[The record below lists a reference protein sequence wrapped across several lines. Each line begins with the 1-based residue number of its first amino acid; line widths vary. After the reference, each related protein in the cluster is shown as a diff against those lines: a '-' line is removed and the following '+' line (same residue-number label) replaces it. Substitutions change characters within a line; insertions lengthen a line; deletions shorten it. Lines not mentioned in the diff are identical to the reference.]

1 MEPSIYLGGHMENQ
15 SQTSKTKNKQSTWH
29 VIVGLMLGNSIA
41 WMLGLGGLI
50 PYIICFALGS
60 WITYKAMNSQSK
72 IIRATFWLAF
82 VVILMA
88 GLIIRGI
95 KSTASN
101 SSNSSA
107 ITTKT
112 INLDSVVQLE
122 TDKSPANSKIEGSL
136 YRNLKYNFRIKFP
149 ENWEIEPGDG
159 LHVVQ
164 KASSGNSTISVII
177 MQFDLKGE
185 PEIDN
190 ISQIAT
196 KDEYIPMIVES
207 IKPDYPDMVLLGSGE
222 TKIDNK
228 QAYWMEHS
236 ASYQALDKKLKMKFI
251 NYWVIDK
258 DIMYT
263 ISAGSSI
270 DDYESVKPT
279 IIQSIETFVLE
290 NK

>member
-1 MEPSIYLGGHMENQ
+1 MENQ
-15 SQTSKTKNKQSTWH
+15 IQTPKTQNKQSTWQL
-29 VIVGLMLGNSIA
+29 IAGLTLGMSFA
-41 WMLGLGGLI
+41 WILGLGGFI
-50 PYIICFALGS
+50 PYIVCIALGS
-60 WITYKAMNSQSK
+60 WITTKVLNSQNK
-72 IIRATFWLAF
+72 NIRIIYWILF
-82 VVILMA
+82 VIIFIA
-88 GLIIRGI
+88 GSASRGI
-95 KSTASN
+95 KNTTTSTSNAGVGTSQTTSLDSAIPLDTDKNPSN
-101 SSNSSA
+101 SR
-107 ITTKT
+107 
-112 INLDSVVQLE
+112 
-122 TDKSPANSKIEGSL
+122 IEGSL

-149 ENWEIEPGDG
+149 NNWKVEPGDG

-177 MQFDLKGE
+177 QQFDLKGE
-185 PEIDN
+185 PEIDS

-196 KDEYIPMIVES
+196 KDEYIAMTAES
-207 IKPDYPDMVLLGSGE
+207 IKPSYPDMVLLGSGE

-251 NYWVIDK
+251 NYWVVYK
-258 DIMYT
+258 DTMYT

-279 IIQSIETFVLE
+279 IIKSIETFVLE